1 MEQDKTIGAVTW
13 MDLTV
18 PDADQV
24 RDFYAAVTGWAP
36 SAVPM
41 GGYDDYCMASPADNA
56 VRSGI
61 CHAQGANA
69 GIPPAWIIYINVADL
84 DKSMAE
90 VAARGGEV
98 VHGPRTMGPAAR
110 YCIIRDPSGAHCGLF
125 DHGDR
130 L

>member
-1 MEQDKTIGAVTW
+1 MEQDKTVGAVTW

-18 PDADQV
+18 PEADQV
-24 RDFYAAVTGWAP
+24 RDFYAAVTGWTP
-36 SAVPM
+36 SPVPM
-41 GGYDDYCMASPADNA
+41 GGYDDYCMASPEDNT

-84 DKSMAE
+84 DKSMEE
-90 VAARGGEV
+90 VTSRGGEI
-98 VHGPRTMGPAAR
+98 VHGPRAMDPAAR
-110 YCIIRDPSGAHCGLF
+110 YCIIRDPAGAYCGLF

-130 L
+130 P